1 MTEAVGVRE
10 ELNSFRIAQIQF
22 EKAVPHLDVQPGI
35 LEYVRRPERTIKV
48 EFPVVMDDG
57 STRVFTGFRVQH
69 NNARGPFKGGI
80 RYHPEVTEDEVKA
93 LAAWM
98 TWKTAVMDIPF
109 GGGKGGVVCNPKQLS
124 QEEKRRITRR
134 FVTQLGDSIG
144 PMIDIPAPDVYTDER
159 TMAWIF
165 DTYDMTHKGQNN
177 LPVVTGKPLEL
188 GGSLGRSTATARGA
202 LVCVEEAIGRGLVP
216 GVSRVAEAKVAVQGF
231 GNAGAHFADLSSA
244 QGARLV
250 AASDSQ
256 GGVASPAGLDVAA
269 LLRHKASTGTV
280 AGFPGARAVTNEE
293 LLEIDCDVLVP
304 AALENE
310 ITGEN
315 AERIRAKLVAE
326 AANGPTTPVAD
337 EILHSRGVVVVPD
350 ILCNGGG
357 VTVSY
362 YEWVQNLQDDRWDE
376 ETVNGRL
383 RRRMARAFHAVY
395 DIARD
400 RGVDPR
406 TAAYILA
413 VGRVARVTELRGI
426 WP

>member
-1 MTEAVGVRE
+1 
-10 ELNSFRIAQIQF
+10 
-22 EKAVPHLDVQPGI
+22 
-35 LEYVRRPERTIKV
+35 
-48 EFPVVMDDG
+48 
-57 STRVFTGFRVQH
+57 
-69 NNARGPFKGGI
+69 
-80 RYHPEVTEDEVKA
+80 
-93 LAAWM
+93 
-98 TWKTAVMDIPF
+98 
-109 GGGKGGVVCNPKQLS
+109 
-124 QEEKRRITRR
+124 
-134 FVTQLGDSIG
+134 
-144 PMIDIPAPDVYTDER
+144 MIDIPAPDVYTDER

-165 DTYDMTHKGQNN
+165 DTYDMMHPGQNN

-244 QGARLV
+244 QGATLV
-250 AASDSQ
+250 AASATRRAD
-256 GGVASPAGLDVAA
+256 VASPAGLDVAA
-269 LLRHKASTGTV
+269 LLRHKARPAPWPASR
-280 AGFPGARAVTNEE
+280 ARARSRTRSCSSC
-293 LLEIDCDVLVP
+293 DCDVLVP

-310 ITGEN
+310 ITGDN

-337 EILHSRGVVVVPD
+337 EILHSRGVVVLPD

>member
-10 ELNSFRIAQIQF
+10 ELNSFRISQIQF
-22 EKAVPHLDVQPGI
+22 EKAVPHLDVPAGI
-35 LEYVRRPERTIKV
+35 LEYVRRPERTLKV
-48 EFPVVMDDG
+48 EFPVAMDDG

-80 RYHPEVTEDEVKA
+80 RYHPDVTEDEVKA

-216 GVSRVAEAKVAVQGF
+216 GVTRLSEARVAVQGF
-231 GNAGAHFADLSSA
+231 GNAGAHFADLSAA
-244 QGARLV
+244 QGARIV

-256 GGVASPAGLDVAA
+256 GGVSNPGGLDVGA
-269 LLRHKASTGTV
+269 LLRHKASTGSV
-280 AGFPGARAVTNEE
+280 AGFPGSRAMSNAE
-293 LLEIDCDVLVP
+293 LLECDCDVLVP

-310 ITGEN
+310 ITAAN
-315 AERIRAKLVAE
+315 AERIRAKLIAE
-326 AANGPTTPVAD
+326 AANGPTTPAAD
-337 EILHSRGVVVVPD
+337 EILHARGVVVVPD

-383 RRRMARAFHAVY
+383 RRRMGRAFHAVY
-395 DIARD
+395 DIARE
-400 RGVDPR
+400 RRVDPR